1 MKNIITAI
9 VVLFLVLNVS
19 VITASASCKGFKECS
34 AMAKRGDAE
43 AQFNLGNMYYKGQ
56 GVLQDYKQAVK
67 WYRLAADQGNAA
79 AQFNLGVSYDN
90 GQGVLQDYK
99 QAVKWYRLAADQGN
113 AAAQFNL
120 GVSYYKGQ
128 GVPKNYINA
137 HMWINIS
144 ASNGN
149 ENAAKARDEIVKE
162 MTAAQISK
170 AQQMAR
176 KCIASG
182 YKKCD

>member
-43 AQFNLGNMYYKGQ
+43 AQFNLGNMYYK
-56 GVLQDYKQAVK
+56 
-67 WYRLAADQGNAA
+67 
-79 AQFNLGVSYDN
+79 

>member
-19 VITASASCKGFKECS
+19 VVTASASCKGFSECS
-34 AMAKRGDAE
+34 AMAKRGDAT
-43 AQFNLGNMYYKGQ
+43 AQFNLGLMYATGQ
-56 GVLQDYKQAVK
+56 GVLQDYKEAVK
-67 WYRLAADQGNAA
+67 WYRLAADQGNAE
-79 AQFNLGVSYDN
+79 AQN
-90 GQGVLQDYK
+90 
-99 QAVKWYRLAADQGN
+99 
-113 AAAQFNL
+113 NL

-128 GVPKNYINA
+128 GVPKNYIYA

-149 ENAAKARDEIVKE
+149 ENAVEKRDLIIKE
-162 MTAAQISK
+162 MTSAQISK

-176 KCIASG
+176 KCIDSG